1 LAAKLYFGRG
11 GAAQAWDRRHSFVSK
26 CFAKSNSGG
35 LGQGSAPQFSR
46 RRFAV
51 RTRMAFSAGVMPP
64 RPLGF
69 LRACTAVSLVLGA
82 LVPLA
87 AAAPIVFSEYDLPNG
102 LHVILAPEHST
113 PVISSYVLY
122 HVGSKNERPDRTGF
136 AHFFEHLMFEGSE
149 NIPRGQIMQLVSRA
163 GGNANAST
171 SYDVTDFQINL
182 PANQLGLAIWI
193 ESERMLHG
201 KVEQAGVNTQRFV
214 VKEERRVRY
223 DNKPFG
229 SLQEEL
235 SKLMFAGTPYAWVP
249 IGSVQ
254 YIDQATLAEFRAFY
268 KTYYLPNNA
277 TLVLAGDFDP
287 DATKQMIADYF
298 GGIPRGPEPPRPE
311 IKLPVQTSPQTVE
324 VVRANTPLPASVHA
338 WHATPETDPDAYAVE
353 MLTNILASGRSSR
366 LYRRLV
372 IQEQAAVEAS
382 AFPEQLEDAG
392 AVAVLAVGN
401 QGVTMAK
408 LDQLIDEEVAAV
420 KKDGVTEEELQKARN
435 QKEEEIASSYGTM
448 LSRAKGLAHYHVF
461 FHDTGLVNTELASY
475 LKVTRDDIK
484 RVANKYLTD
493 PGTNILHYPVPKPE
507 TPPPAAP
514 SAPAPGA

>member
-1 LAAKLYFGRG
+1 
-11 GAAQAWDRRHSFVSK
+11 
-26 CFAKSNSGG
+26 
-35 LGQGSAPQFSR
+35 
-46 RRFAV
+46 
-51 RTRMAFSAGVMPP
+51 MAFSAGLMLARLPGLLLRVC
-64 RPLGF
+64 LAAWAIYGF
-69 LRACTAVSLVLGA
+69 A
-82 LVPLA
+82 PLA
-87 AAAPIVFSEYDLPNG
+87 RPADIAFTEYDLPNG

-113 PVISSYVLY
+113 PVVSSYVLY

-149 NIPRGQIMQLVSRA
+149 NIPRGEIMKLVSRA

-171 SYDVTDFQINL
+171 SYDRTDFQINL

-201 KVEQAGVNTQRFV
+201 KVEQAGVNTQRYV
-214 VKEERRVRY
+214 VKEERRLRY
-223 DNKPFG
+223 DNQPFG

-254 YIDQATLAEFRAFY
+254 YIDKATLEEFRTFY

-287 DATKQMIADYF
+287 EPTKKLIGDYF
-298 GGIPRGPEPPRPE
+298 SGIPRGPEPPRPE
-311 IKLPVQTSPQTVE
+311 IKVPVQTEPKTVE
-324 VVRANTPLPASVHA
+324 VARDNTPLPASVHA
-338 WHATPETDPDAYAVE
+338 WHAPRETDPDAYAVE

-372 IQEQAAVEAS
+372 ITEQAAVEAS
-382 AFPEQLEDAG
+382 AFPYMLEDAG

-401 QGVTMAK
+401 RGVPLAE
-408 LDQLIDEEVAAV
+408 LDGLIQEEVNAV
-420 KKDGVTEEELQKARN
+420 KRDGVSEEELQKARN
-435 QKEEEIASSYGTM
+435 QKEEELATSYGTM
-448 LSRAKGLAHYHVF
+448 LSRAQGLAHYHVF
-461 FHDTGLVNTELASY
+461 FGDTGLVNNEMASY

-484 RVANKYLTD
+484 RVANQYLTD
-493 PGTNILHYPVPKPE
+493 RGLNILHYPVPAHDSA
-507 TPPPAAP
+507 PPA
-514 SAPAPGA
+514 SPAP